1 MDAESLRAEADALRD
16 RRLWSRAADAY
27 GRYLALMPQDRGL
40 RVQRAHCLKESG
52 EVEAALALY
61 RQAEVEDPG
70 DADIHVQ
77 VGHALKLLGR
87 SAEAAEAYGR
97 ALLHDPQRSDAAAE
111 CAALLPG
118 LAVPAAGVLVL
129 GGVPDGVPEAGFAM
143 WDAAAS
149 GFRWLPRGLALH
161 MASGGA
167 VAVPA
172 AAPRLA
178 DGGVVLLAGPLP
190 VASLA
195 AVPALAQGAPVALL
209 DGSGW
214 SPRARAMAMLLADGQ
229 GTDAAA
235 AVAAVRAAPRRA
247 LPAPRAGHAVPLGH
261 APVMVAGPEAA
272 LGLLAPRSGAWE
284 PAGAEGRGFGPGT
297 AWIRLGRAEPG
308 ALLMLVMVA
317 AQAPC
322 RITAGC
328 GAAEA
333 EAVLDTGEAT
343 ILRLALPAGEG
354 PLDLRLASDGPG
366 ARAVAVGVAG
376 AGAAEQ
382 RLALHEALLFR
393 RVA

>member
-40 RVQRAHCLKESG
+40 RVQRGHCLKESG

-61 RQAEVEDPG
+61 RQAEAEDPAE
-70 DADIHVQ
+70 ADIHVQ

-87 SAEAAEAYGR
+87 LAEAAEAYGR
-97 ALLHDPQRSDAAAE
+97 ALLHDPRRADAAAE

-118 LAVPAAGVLVL
+118 LDVPAAGVLVL
-129 GGVPDGVPEAGFAM
+129 GGVPDGLPEAGFAV

-161 MASGGA
+161 LAAGGA
-167 VAVPA
+167 VTRPA

-178 DGGVVLLAGPLP
+178 DGGVVLLAGPVP
-190 VASLA
+190 VAALA
-195 AVPALAQGAPVALL
+195 VVPALAPGAPVALL

-229 GTDAAA
+229 GADAAA
-235 AVAAVRAAPRRA
+235 AIAAARAAPGRA
-247 LPAPRAGHAVPLGH
+247 LPAPRAGHAVPLGD
-261 APVMVAGPEAA
+261 APAAVAGPETA
-272 LGLLAPRSGAWE
+272 LGLLAPRSGAW
-284 PAGAEGRGFGPGT
+284 GAVGADGRGFGPGV

-317 AQAPC
+317 ARAAC

-328 GAAEA
+328 GDAEA
-333 EAVLDTGEAT
+333 DTALDPGEAA
-343 ILRLALPAGEG
+343 ILRLPLSAGEG
-354 PLDLRLASDGPG
+354 PLDLRLAADGPG
-366 ARAVAVGVAG
+366 ARAVAVGVAR
-376 AGAAEQ
+376 ADEAEQ
-382 RLALHEALLFR
+382 RLALHEALVFR